1 MNITNATIE
10 AIKNRRSSRQFK
22 TEQLSKEHIMAI
34 ISCGLSAP
42 SAHDEQPWL
51 FSIVKNKSFLA
62 DFNEEAKKGFADS
75 PVDVFRVFA
84 KSPEFNIFYDAPLV
98 VFVSGN
104 NDTMFPEAMLNR
116 FDCAAATENMLIA
129 AESIGVG
136 SCWIGLAAYGFAG
149 ERKAE
154 FMKKLKIPANYTP
167 FYAVSFGYKRA
178 DSLSGVSKA
187 KDGRVVLV

>member
-1 MNITNATIE
+1 MKTTNAVIE
-10 AIKNRRSSRQFK
+10 AIQNRRSCRQFK
-22 TEQLSKEHIMAI
+22 SEQLSKEHIMAI
-34 ISCGLSAP
+34 IGCGLSAP

-51 FSIVKNKSFLA
+51 FSVVKNKGLLA
-62 DFNEEAKKGFADS
+62 EINEEAKKGFADS

-84 KSPEFNIFYDAPLV
+84 KSPDFSIFYDAPLV

-116 FDCAAATENMLIA
+116 FDCGAATENMLIA
-129 AESIGVG
+129 AESLGVG
-136 SCWIGLAAYGFAG
+136 SCWIGLAAYGFSG
-149 ERKAE
+149 ERKEE

-178 DSLSGVSKA
+178 DSLSGVTKA
-187 KDGRVVLV
+187 KDGRIVLV